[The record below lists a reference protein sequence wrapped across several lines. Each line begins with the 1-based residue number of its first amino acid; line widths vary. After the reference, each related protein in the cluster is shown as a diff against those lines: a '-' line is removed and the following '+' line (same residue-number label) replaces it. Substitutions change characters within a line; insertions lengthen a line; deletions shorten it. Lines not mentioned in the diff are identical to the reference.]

1 MMEADQSKTQLTFVA
16 PSKPQRKHVHSTL
29 PKNIG
34 QVRGKYFR
42 TNFSADLQYASID
55 GKYLDIL
62 RRTLTSVFAS
72 SSE

>member
-1 MMEADQSKTQLTFVA
+1 MMEADQSKTQLTIVA
-16 PSKPQRKHVHSTL
+16 PSKPQRQHVHSTL

-55 GKYLDIL
+55 GNYLDTVQ
-62 RRTLTSVFAS
+62 RTLTRVFSS